1 MDNDVTASSHGLS
14 PALRAQEMLE
24 DIDEAADELID
35 SVQYLQET
43 MAAGE
48 GVYESK
54 WIGGVMRAHEMLL
67 ILRERLEH
75 ADAWPCD
82 GHGDESGNFVCK
94 KDEQI
99 AALARVLKPFV
110 DVATKDIGH
119 DEVDSD
125 SFRVMSPQNARADL
139 LTVGDFRR
147 AAAEF
152 AALDEPRGLSASEQ
166 SSNCEAVTPISPDP
180 TTGGKG

>member
-1 MDNDVTASSHGLS
+1 MDIHV
-14 PALRAQEMLE
+14 R
-24 DIDEAADELID
+24 EL
-35 SVQYLQET
+35 T
-43 MAAGE
+43 RKRRTAAGFLQHDN
-48 GVYESK
+48 S
-54 WIGGVMRAHEMLL
+54 RLDS
-67 ILRERLEH
+67 IL
-75 ADAWPCD
+75 WPCD

-125 SFRVMSPQNARADL
+125 SFRVMAPQNARARL
-139 LTVGDFRR
+139 SVGDFRR

-152 AALDEPRGLSASEQ
+152 AALDEPRGLSASEPPP
-166 SSNCEAVTPISPDP
+166 SGAAVTINSEPSP
-180 TTGGKG
+180 

>member
-1 MDNDVTASSHGLS
+1 MIEDEILTAQSTALS

-35 SVQYLQET
+35 SVQYLQEA

-125 SFRVMSPQNARADL
+125 SFRVMAPQNARARL
-139 LTVGDFRR
+139 SVGDFRR

-152 AALDEPRGLSASEQ
+152 AALDEPRGLSASEPPP
-166 SSNCEAVTPISPDP
+166 SGAAVTINSEPSP
-180 TTGGKG
+180 